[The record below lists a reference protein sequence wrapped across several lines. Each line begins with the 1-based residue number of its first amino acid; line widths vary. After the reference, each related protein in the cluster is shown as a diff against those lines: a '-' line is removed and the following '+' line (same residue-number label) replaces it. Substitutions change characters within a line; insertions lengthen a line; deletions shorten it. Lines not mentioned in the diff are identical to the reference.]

1 MENQPIITTY
11 LQMLKAEEFIP
22 AFIKDSQLSIVQA
35 CEPLPA
41 FYRFLYG
48 TVGRDYQWIDRLSW
62 TDHQL
67 NEYLASPNIAI
78 WVAYYRGTPAGY
90 IELASEASEPG
101 TEIVYF
107 GLIPQFH
114 GYGIGKHLLSFG
126 VQRAWEAQPERVWLH
141 TCTLDGK
148 YALNNY
154 LKRGFNIYKEVLEPP
169 TNPKVSIN

>member
-1 MENQPIITTY
+1 MEKQPVITTY
-11 LQMLKAEEFIP
+11 LQMLKADELIP
-22 AFIKDSQLSIVQA
+22 GFSENPQLTIVQA

-62 TDHQL
+62 TDRQL
-67 NEYLASPNIAI
+67 HEYLASPNIAI
-78 WVAYYRGTPAGY
+78 WVAYYCGTPAGY
-90 IELASEASEPG
+90 IELARETSELE

-114 GYGIGKHLLSFG
+114 GRGIGKHLLSFG
-126 VQRAWEAQPERVWLH
+126 VQRAWEAQTERVWLH

-154 LKRGFNIYKEVLEPP
+154 LQRGFSIYKEVVEPL
-169 TNPKVSIN
+169 TYGKVSIN